1 VIAVLV
7 FSDGVRPQLVS
18 DTIRARGALLQVRY
32 AFNEPVRAFL
42 VVNGRRATAASSLR
56 KSGAL
61 VWRRRGNRR
70 SVQIAIEGTDR
81 SGRHAIVRLNRAR
94 AATSARPRVVT

>member
-1 VIAVLV
+1 
-7 FSDGVRPQLVS
+7 
-18 DTIRARGALLQVRY
+18 VRY

-42 VVNGRRATAASSLR
+42 IVDGRRATAASSLR

-61 VWRRRGNRR
+61 LWHRRGSRR

-81 SGRHAIVRLNRAR
+81 SGRSAIVRLNRAR

>member
-1 VIAVLV
+1 VLV
-7 FSDGVRPQLVS
+7 FSDGIRPHLLS
-18 DTIRARGALLQVRY
+18 DTIRAQGALLQVRY

-42 VVNGRRATAASSLR
+42 IVDGRPATATSSLR

-61 VWRRRGNRR
+61 LWRRRGSRR

-81 SGRHAIVRLNRAR
+81 SGRRAIVRLNRVR
-94 AATSARPRVVT
+94 AARSARRRVVT